1 MYRGRRY
8 HSISFILL
16 VLLLTSFIFISILFF
31 ALRGLYSN
39 ALVNEFE
46 DKQSVTLKHISSN
59 IEQFAQNIRG
69 LARNTMTDWYI
80 INLVSEYDSDDTSY
94 ETNEF
99 INDMHAALNGIAY
112 SQLFVASA
120 DILIPEM
127 GLSRYLLNSVYSI
140 ENYPDKIL
148 VDQLFTRKLP
158 GWIATRRAMLPIDT
172 GVSAVFSYVQPLYYD
187 LFSTTCIGYLVL
199 NINEM
204 ALSSIINEYDTIPDT
219 SLLVV
224 DERGVIITSN
234 NKTIVGKYIQDTKYG
249 EFYLTGSYPENFLVS
264 EEFLATEGWSCFS
277 ISDYDSV
284 IAPVRRLDRIFFL
297 GLLVVFSIMLFI
309 LVMVMRK
316 VSRPIRDMATNV
328 RELNTA
334 GEYLSVDFAPVNI
347 SELMVLQFQFKLLLN
362 RINYLIKDIR
372 QKEETKKKMEY
383 DLLQEQIN
391 PHFIYNTLDTIN
403 WMALS
408 KGQPIIGE
416 AVRNLGNFLR
426 LSLNKGK
433 TSFTVQDELSLANSY
448 MMIQKMRTR
457 DKIQFTEVVEE
468 SIKQYSMVKIVL
480 QPFLENSIIHGLK
493 GGAGCITLTASEK
506 EKSIEFLIQDNG
518 CGINPELVREL
529 NDIKSDAGHGIKNT
543 MRRLH
548 LYYEGRASVVIK
560 SEPGHGTMVIIDV
573 PKDWK
578 SEDILAS
585 DC

>member
-16 VLLLTSFIFISILFF
+16 VLLLTSFIFISTLFF

-148 VDQLFTRKLP
+148 IDQLFTRKFP
-158 GWIATRRAMLPIDT
+158 GWIATRRAMLPVDT

-199 NINEM
+199 NINET

-560 SEPGHGTMVIIDV
+560 SEPGHGTLVIIDV

-578 SEDILAS
+578 SEDI
-585 DC
+585 

>member
-59 IEQFAQNIRG
+59 IEQFAQSIRG

-506 EKSIEFLIQDNG
+506 EGSIEFLIQDNG

-560 SEPGHGTMVIIDV
+560 SEPGHGTLVVIDV

-578 SEDILAS
+578 SEDI
-585 DC
+585 

>member
-59 IEQFAQNIRG
+59 IEQFAQSIRG

-99 INDMHAALNGIAY
+99 INDVHAALNGIAY

-383 DLLQEQIN
+383 NLLQEQIN

-506 EKSIEFLIQDNG
+506 EESIEFLIQDNG

-560 SEPGHGTMVIIDV
+560 SEPGHGTLVIIDV

-578 SEDILAS
+578 SEDI
-585 DC
+585 

>member
-59 IEQFAQNIRG
+59 IEQFAQSIRG

-297 GLLVVFSIMLFI
+297 GLLIVFSIMLFI
-309 LVMVMRK
+309 LVMIMRK

-506 EKSIEFLIQDNG
+506 EESIEFLIQDNG

-560 SEPGHGTMVIIDV
+560 SEPGHGTLVIIDV

-578 SEDILAS
+578 SEDI
-585 DC
+585 

>member
-59 IEQFAQNIRG
+59 IEQFAQSIRG

-383 DLLQEQIN
+383 NLLQEQIN

-506 EKSIEFLIQDNG
+506 EESIEFLIQDNG

-560 SEPGHGTMVIIDV
+560 SEPGHGTLVIIDV

-578 SEDILAS
+578 SEDI
-585 DC
+585 

>member
-16 VLLLTSFIFISILFF
+16 VLLLTSFIFISTLFF

-148 VDQLFTRKLP
+148 VDQLFTRKFP
-158 GWIATRRAMLPIDT
+158 GWIATRRAMLPVDT

-560 SEPGHGTMVIIDV
+560 SESGHGTLVIIDV

-578 SEDILAS
+578 SEDI
-585 DC
+585 

>member
-140 ENYPDKIL
+140 ENYQDKIL

-578 SEDILAS
+578 SEDI
-585 DC
+585 

>member
-383 DLLQEQIN
+383 NLLQEQIN

-433 TSFTVQDELSLANSY
+433 TSFTVQNELSLANSY

-506 EKSIEFLIQDNG
+506 EESIEFLIQDNG

-560 SEPGHGTMVIIDV
+560 SEPGHGTLVIIDV

-578 SEDILAS
+578 SEDI
-585 DC
+585 

>member
-1 MYRGRRY
+1 
-8 HSISFILL
+8 
-16 VLLLTSFIFISILFF
+16 
-31 ALRGLYSN
+31 
-39 ALVNEFE
+39 
-46 DKQSVTLKHISSN
+46 
-59 IEQFAQNIRG
+59 
-69 LARNTMTDWYI
+69 
-80 INLVSEYDSDDTSY
+80 
-94 ETNEF
+94 
-99 INDMHAALNGIAY
+99 
-112 SQLFVASA
+112 
-120 DILIPEM
+120 
-127 GLSRYLLNSVYSI
+127 
-140 ENYPDKIL
+140 
-148 VDQLFTRKLP
+148 
-158 GWIATRRAMLPIDT
+158 MLPIDT

-347 SELMVLQFQFKLLLN
+347 SEFMVLQFQFKLLLN

-506 EKSIEFLIQDNG
+506 EESIEFLIQDNG

-560 SEPGHGTMVIIDV
+560 SEPGHGTLVVIDV

-578 SEDILAS
+578 SEDI
-585 DC
+585 

>member
-309 LVMVMRK
+309 LVKLWK
-316 VSRPIRDMATNV
+316 V
-328 RELNTA
+328 
-334 GEYLSVDFAPVNI
+334 
-347 SELMVLQFQFKLLLN
+347 
-362 RINYLIKDIR
+362 
-372 QKEETKKKMEY
+372 
-383 DLLQEQIN
+383 
-391 PHFIYNTLDTIN
+391 
-403 WMALS
+403 
-408 KGQPIIGE
+408 
-416 AVRNLGNFLR
+416 
-426 LSLNKGK
+426 
-433 TSFTVQDELSLANSY
+433 
-448 MMIQKMRTR
+448 
-457 DKIQFTEVVEE
+457 
-468 SIKQYSMVKIVL
+468 
-480 QPFLENSIIHGLK
+480 
-493 GGAGCITLTASEK
+493 
-506 EKSIEFLIQDNG
+506 
-518 CGINPELVREL
+518 
-529 NDIKSDAGHGIKNT
+529 
-543 MRRLH
+543 
-548 LYYEGRASVVIK
+548 
-560 SEPGHGTMVIIDV
+560 
-573 PKDWK
+573 
-578 SEDILAS
+578 
-585 DC
+585 

>member
-59 IEQFAQNIRG
+59 IEQFAQSIRG

-249 EFYLTGSYPENFLVS
+249 EFYLTGSYSENFLVS

-383 DLLQEQIN
+383 NLLQEQIN

-506 EKSIEFLIQDNG
+506 EESIEFLIQDNG

-560 SEPGHGTMVIIDV
+560 SEPGHGTLVIIDV

-578 SEDILAS
+578 SEDI
-585 DC
+585 

>member
-148 VDQLFTRKLP
+148 VDQLFTRKFP
-158 GWIATRRAMLPIDT
+158 GWIATRRAMLPVDT

-334 GEYLSVDFAPVNI
+334 EEYLSVDFAPVNI

-506 EKSIEFLIQDNG
+506 EESIEFLIQDNG

-560 SEPGHGTMVIIDV
+560 SEPGHGTLVIIDV

-578 SEDILAS
+578 SEDI
-585 DC
+585 

>member
-16 VLLLTSFIFISILFF
+16 VLLLTSFIFISTLFF

-148 VDQLFTRKLP
+148 VDQLFTRKFP
-158 GWIATRRAMLPIDT
+158 GWIATRRAMLPVDT

-219 SLLVV
+219 SLFVV

-297 GLLVVFSIMLFI
+297 GLLAVFSIMLFI

-334 GEYLSVDFAPVNI
+334 EEYLSVDFAPVNI

-560 SEPGHGTMVIIDV
+560 SEPGHGTLVIIDV

-578 SEDILAS
+578 SEDI
-585 DC
+585 

>member
-172 GVSAVFSYVQPLYYD
+172 GVFAVFSYVQPLYYD

-506 EKSIEFLIQDNG
+506 EESIEFLIQDNG

-560 SEPGHGTMVIIDV
+560 SEPGHGTLVIIDV

-578 SEDILAS
+578 SEDI
-585 DC
+585 

>member
-506 EKSIEFLIQDNG
+506 EGSIEFLIQDNG

-560 SEPGHGTMVIIDV
+560 SEPGHGTLVVIDV

-578 SEDILAS
+578 SEDI
-585 DC
+585 

>member
-204 ALSSIINEYDTIPDT
+204 ALSSILNEYDTIPDT

-506 EKSIEFLIQDNG
+506 EESIEFLIQDNG

-560 SEPGHGTMVIIDV
+560 SEPGHGTLVIIDV

-578 SEDILAS
+578 SEDI
-585 DC
+585 

>member
-158 GWIATRRAMLPIDT
+158 RWIATRRAMLPIDT

-506 EKSIEFLIQDNG
+506 EESIEFLIQDNG

-560 SEPGHGTMVIIDV
+560 SEPGHGTLVVIDV

-578 SEDILAS
+578 SEDI
-585 DC
+585 

>member
-219 SLLVV
+219 LLLVV

-264 EEFLATEGWSCFS
+264 EEFLATEGWVCFS

-297 GLLVVFSIMLFI
+297 GLLIVFSIMLFI

-578 SEDILAS
+578 SEDI
-585 DC
+585 

>member
-148 VDQLFTRKLP
+148 VDQLFTRKFP

-506 EKSIEFLIQDNG
+506 EESIEFLIQDNG
-518 CGINPELVREL
+518 CGINPEIVREL

-560 SEPGHGTMVIIDV
+560 SEPGHGTLVIIDV

-578 SEDILAS
+578 SEDI
-585 DC
+585 

>member
-59 IEQFAQNIRG
+59 IEQFAQSIRG

-297 GLLVVFSIMLFI
+297 GLLIVFSIMLFI
-309 LVMVMRK
+309 LVMIMRK

-560 SEPGHGTMVIIDV
+560 SEPGHGTLVIIDV

-578 SEDILAS
+578 SEDI
-585 DC
+585 

>member
-383 DLLQEQIN
+383 NLLQEQIN

-506 EKSIEFLIQDNG
+506 EESIEFLIQDNG

-560 SEPGHGTMVIIDV
+560 SEPGHGTLVIIDV

-578 SEDILAS
+578 SEDI
-585 DC
+585 

>member
-59 IEQFAQNIRG
+59 IEQFAQSIRG

-148 VDQLFTRKLP
+148 VDQLFTRKFP
-158 GWIATRRAMLPIDT
+158 GWIATRRAMLPVDT

-347 SELMVLQFQFKLLLN
+347 SKLMVLQFQFKLLLN

-506 EKSIEFLIQDNG
+506 EESIEFLIQDNG

-560 SEPGHGTMVIIDV
+560 SEPGHGTLVVIDV

-578 SEDILAS
+578 SEDI
-585 DC
+585 

>member
-16 VLLLTSFIFISILFF
+16 VLLLTSFIFISTLFF

-148 VDQLFTRKLP
+148 VDQLFTRKFP
-158 GWIATRRAMLPIDT
+158 GWIATRRAMLPVDT

-187 LFSTTCIGYLVL
+187 LFSTTCIEYLVL

-334 GEYLSVDFAPVNI
+334 GEYLSVVFAPVNI

-560 SEPGHGTMVIIDV
+560 SEPGHGTLVIIDV

-578 SEDILAS
+578 SEDI
-585 DC
+585 

>member
-148 VDQLFTRKLP
+148 VDQLFTRKFP

-199 NINEM
+199 NINEK

-234 NKTIVGKYIQDTKYG
+234 NNTIVGKYIQDTKYG

-560 SEPGHGTMVIIDV
+560 SEPGHGTLVIIDV

-578 SEDILAS
+578 SEDI
-585 DC
+585 

>member
-99 INDMHAALNGIAY
+99 INDMHVALNGIAY

-506 EKSIEFLIQDNG
+506 EESIEFLIQDNG

-560 SEPGHGTMVIIDV
+560 SEPGHGTLVIIDV

-578 SEDILAS
+578 SEDI
-585 DC
+585 

>member
-59 IEQFAQNIRG
+59 IEQFAQSIRG

-148 VDQLFTRKLP
+148 VDQLFTRKFP

-506 EKSIEFLIQDNG
+506 EESIEFLIQDNG

-560 SEPGHGTMVIIDV
+560 SEPGHGTLVIIDV

-578 SEDILAS
+578 SEDI
-585 DC
+585 

>member
-59 IEQFAQNIRG
+59 IEQFAQSIRG

-506 EKSIEFLIQDNG
+506 EESIEFLIQDNG

-560 SEPGHGTMVIIDV
+560 SEPGHGTLVIIDV

-578 SEDILAS
+578 SEDI
-585 DC
+585 

>member
-16 VLLLTSFIFISILFF
+16 VLLLTSFIFISTLFF

-148 VDQLFTRKLP
+148 VDQLFTRKFP
-158 GWIATRRAMLPIDT
+158 GWIATRRAMLPVDT

-249 EFYLTGSYPENFLVS
+249 EFYLTGRYPENFLVS

-560 SEPGHGTMVIIDV
+560 SEPGHGTLVIIDV

-578 SEDILAS
+578 SEDI
-585 DC
+585 

>member
-59 IEQFAQNIRG
+59 IEQFAQSIRG

-297 GLLVVFSIMLFI
+297 GLLIVFSIMLFI
-309 LVMVMRK
+309 LVMIMRK

-506 EKSIEFLIQDNG
+506 EGSIEFLIQDNG

-560 SEPGHGTMVIIDV
+560 SEPGHGTLVVIDV

-578 SEDILAS
+578 SEDI
-585 DC
+585 

>member
-16 VLLLTSFIFISILFF
+16 VLLLTSFIFISTLFF

-506 EKSIEFLIQDNG
+506 EESIEFLIQDNG

-560 SEPGHGTMVIIDV
+560 SEPGHGTLVIIDV

-578 SEDILAS
+578 SEDI
-585 DC
+585 

>member
-59 IEQFAQNIRG
+59 IEQFAQSIRG

-158 GWIATRRAMLPIDT
+158 GWIATRRAMLPVDT

-506 EKSIEFLIQDNG
+506 EESIEFLIQDNG

-560 SEPGHGTMVIIDV
+560 SEPGHGTLVIIDV

-578 SEDILAS
+578 SEDI
-585 DC
+585 

>member
-1 MYRGRRY
+1 
-8 HSISFILL
+8 
-16 VLLLTSFIFISILFF
+16 
-31 ALRGLYSN
+31 
-39 ALVNEFE
+39 
-46 DKQSVTLKHISSN
+46 
-59 IEQFAQNIRG
+59 
-69 LARNTMTDWYI
+69 
-80 INLVSEYDSDDTSY
+80 
-94 ETNEF
+94 
-99 INDMHAALNGIAY
+99 
-112 SQLFVASA
+112 
-120 DILIPEM
+120 
-127 GLSRYLLNSVYSI
+127 
-140 ENYPDKIL
+140 
-148 VDQLFTRKLP
+148 
-158 GWIATRRAMLPIDT
+158 
-172 GVSAVFSYVQPLYYD
+172 
-187 LFSTTCIGYLVL
+187 
-199 NINEM
+199 
-204 ALSSIINEYDTIPDT
+204 
-219 SLLVV
+219 
-224 DERGVIITSN
+224 
-234 NKTIVGKYIQDTKYG
+234 
-249 EFYLTGSYPENFLVS
+249 
-264 EEFLATEGWSCFS
+264 
-277 ISDYDSV
+277 
-284 IAPVRRLDRIFFL
+284 
-297 GLLVVFSIMLFI
+297 
-309 LVMVMRK
+309 MRK

-578 SEDILAS
+578 SEDI
-585 DC
+585 

>member
-172 GVSAVFSYVQPLYYD
+172 GVFAVFSYVQPLYYD

-309 LVMVMRK
+309 LVMFMRK

-506 EKSIEFLIQDNG
+506 EESIEFLIQDNG

-560 SEPGHGTMVIIDV
+560 SEPGHGTLVIIDV

-578 SEDILAS
+578 SEDI
-585 DC
+585 

>member
-219 SLLVV
+219 LLLVV

-264 EEFLATEGWSCFS
+264 EEFLATEGWVCFS

-297 GLLVVFSIMLFI
+297 GLLIVFSIMLFI

-493 GGAGCITLTASEK
+493 SGAGCITLTASEK

-578 SEDILAS
+578 SEDI
-585 DC
+585 

>member
-506 EKSIEFLIQDNG
+506 EESIEFLIQDNG

-560 SEPGHGTMVIIDV
+560 SEPGHGTLVIIDV

-578 SEDILAS
+578 SEDI
-585 DC
+585 

>member
-506 EKSIEFLIQDNG
+506 EGSIEFLIQDNG

-560 SEPGHGTMVIIDV
+560 SEPGHGTLVIIDV

-578 SEDILAS
+578 SEDI
-585 DC
+585 

>member
-59 IEQFAQNIRG
+59 IEQFAQSIRG

-204 ALSSIINEYDTIPDT
+204 ALSSILNEYDTIPDT

-506 EKSIEFLIQDNG
+506 EESIEFLIQDNG

-560 SEPGHGTMVIIDV
+560 SEPGHGTLVIIDV

-578 SEDILAS
+578 SEDI
-585 DC
+585 

>member
-16 VLLLTSFIFISILFF
+16 VLLLTSFIFISTLFF

-59 IEQFAQNIRG
+59 IEQFAQSIRG

-560 SEPGHGTMVIIDV
+560 SEPGHGTLVIIDV

-578 SEDILAS
+578 SEDI
-585 DC
+585 

>member
-99 INDMHAALNGIAY
+99 INDMHAALNCISY

-578 SEDILAS
+578 SEDI
-585 DC
+585 